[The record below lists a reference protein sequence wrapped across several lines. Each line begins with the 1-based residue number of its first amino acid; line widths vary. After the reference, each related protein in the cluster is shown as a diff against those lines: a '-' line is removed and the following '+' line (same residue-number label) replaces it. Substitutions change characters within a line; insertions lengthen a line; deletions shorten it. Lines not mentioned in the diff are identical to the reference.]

1 MHGLYFRGLS
11 LVIMRV
17 FSPSTVLLLLLCWYA
32 PAVQAQI
39 PSYKVL
45 DTYDDLS
52 TLLNRHEETT
62 LVVNFWA
69 TYCAPC
75 VQEIP
80 LLDSLQQKYADRQ
93 LKVVLVNLDFRHQLK
108 QRLEPF
114 LEKYHLSSKVVVLAD
129 QDADSWIPKV
139 SSDWDGGLPFTM
151 IVKDGKKVPHQ
162 QEFNSFDGLEQFV
175 LPHLTPVDLL
185 IAKRKR

>member
-1 MHGLYFRGLS
+1 
-11 LVIMRV
+11 MRV
-17 FSPSTVLLLLLCWYA
+17 FGPSTVLLLLYWFA
-32 PAVQAQI
+32 TAAQAQSS
-39 PSYKVL
+39 SYKVL

-80 LLDSLQQKYADRQ
+80 FLDSLQQKYAGRR

-114 LEKYHLSSKVVVLAD
+114 LEKHHLSSKVVVLAD

-139 SSDWDGGLPFTM
+139 SPDWDGGLPFTLLL
-151 IVKDGKKVPHQ
+151 KEGKKIPHQ
-162 QEFNSFDGLEQFV
+162 QEFNNFDALEQFV
-175 LPHLTPVDLL
+175 LPHLSQEDLL